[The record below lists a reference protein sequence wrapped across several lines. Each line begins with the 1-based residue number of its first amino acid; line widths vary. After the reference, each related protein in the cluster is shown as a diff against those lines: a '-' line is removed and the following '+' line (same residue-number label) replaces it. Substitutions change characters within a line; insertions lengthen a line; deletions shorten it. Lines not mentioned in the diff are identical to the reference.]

1 MSVATREHYLESAR
15 ILEAQNTPDSARE
28 ANRLKALAMYMR
40 PEPADHAKAI
50 ADLKVRIAAA
60 EAEGDFT
67 TAGALKSEW
76 AVLLRGGV

>member
-1 MSVATREHYLESAR
+1 MLSTKQQYIATAR
-15 ILEAQNTPDSARE
+15 DLEATGSADNIRQ
-28 ANRLKALAMYMR
+28 ARDLRALVMHMR
-40 PEPADHAKAI
+40 DEPADHTKAI
-50 ADLKVRIAAA
+50 GDLKVRIAAA